1 MLFTLRL
8 ILPAL
13 IPSWRFFETI
23 APSPRVEMR
32 EIKGNA
38 AGPWREAMPRPV
50 RLGFGKML
58 ARMLWNAPW
67 NEALFLMTAAERF
80 IATEDVFFEQE
91 IFRRVAAR
99 TRAAGNPLVQF
110 RLVFVTLDESGQL
123 ARHVLYKS
131 AARPRSEALT

>member
-13 IPSWRFFETI
+13 IPSWRFFETV

-32 EIKGNA
+32 VIENGA

-50 RLGFGKML
+50 RLGFGKIL
-58 ARMLWNAPW
+58 GRMLWNPGW
-67 NEALFLMTAAERF
+67 NEALFLTTAAERF
-80 IATEDVFFEQE
+80 IATDDVFFEQE
-91 IFRRVAAR
+91 IFRRIAAR
-99 TRAAGNPLVQF
+99 VGPRGDTMVQF
-110 RLVFVTLDESGQL
+110 RLVFVTLDEAGHI

-131 AARPRSEALT
+131 AVRPLGEVAI